1 MYLVSACLAGINCKY
16 SGENNYD
23 EKVVKLVRNN
33 KATLIC
39 PEQLGGLKTPR
50 ATAEILNGT
59 GEDVLDGKAK
69 VITSE
74 NEDVTQEFIKGAEE
88 TLKIA
93 KLLNIKKAV
102 TKSQSPSC
110 GCQKIYDGSFS
121 KKLVDG
127 DGVTVALL
135 KRNGIEVITDKQ
147 L

>member
-33 KATLIC
+33 KATLVC

-50 ATAEILNGT
+50 ATAEIINGT

-74 NEDVTQEFIKGAEE
+74 NEDVTAEFIKGAEE

-93 KLLNIKKAV
+93 KLLNISKAV

-110 GCQKIYDGSFS
+110 GCLKIYDGSFS
-121 KKLVDG
+121 KQLING

-135 KRNGIEVITDKQ
+135 KRNGIEVITDKE